1 MKVDLYFNR
10 YSIHLIHYAIAFFLL
25 LSVYVIKNDNHKK
38 MYYYFIALLSIVI
51 ILYQGQMFYKTQN
64 KASYH
69 SLINLGHVLLGI
81 FLLYTSYQNIVNFD
95 PLNFSIMKRLVNIII
110 VMILAVHTY
119 LLLEKY

>member
-1 MKVDLYFNR
+1 MKRESRVKRKKN
-10 YSIHLIHYAIAFFLL
+10 SSAFGSLL
-25 LSVYVIKNDNHKK
+25 LGL
-38 MYYYFIALLSIVI
+38 IAI
-51 ILYQGQMFYKTQN
+51 
-64 KASYH
+64 
-69 SLINLGHVLLGI
+69 VLLGV